1 MDTPIKQRLVGLAVL
16 IALAAIFLPMLL
28 DGSGREGHVRVD
40 MDIPPEPLFPAPE
53 RLPERPT
60 APEPV
65 ERSLPA
71 GAPAPEQAPEPAPTP
86 VETARPRP
94 AEPVARATPSAPA
107 ERGEAV
113 TEEGWVVQVGSFSEE
128 GRAQTLRRSLRE
140 KGFEAFVEP
149 FSSGEIHVYRVK
161 VGPPAARADAEGLA
175 VRLDQ
180 EQGLKGL
187 VVSQP

>member
-53 RLPERPT
+53 RLPVRPT
-60 APEPV
+60 IPEPV
-65 ERSLPA
+65 ERTLPA
-71 GAPAPEQAPEPAPTP
+71 GALAPEQAPEPAPTP
-86 VETARPRP
+86 AETARPRP
-94 AEPVARATPSAPA
+94 AEPVARAMPSAPA
-107 ERGEAV
+107 ERGEAAI
-113 TEEGWVVQVGSFSEE
+113 EEGWVVQVGSFSEE
-128 GRAQTLRRSLRE
+128 GRAQTLHKRLRE

-149 FSSGEIHVYRVK
+149 FTSGEMHVYRVK

-175 VRLDQ
+175 VRLEQ
-180 EQGLKGL
+180 ELGLKGL
-187 VVSQP
+187 VVLQP

>member
-40 MDIPPEPLFPAPE
+40 MDIPPEPLFPAPA

-60 APEPV
+60 VPEPV

-71 GAPAPEQAPEPAPTP
+71 EAPAPEQAPESAPAPA
-86 VETARPRP
+86 ETARPRP
-94 AEPVARATPSAPA
+94 AESVARATPSAPA

-128 GRAQTLRRSLRE
+128 GRAQTLRKSLRE

-175 VRLDQ
+175 VRLEQ

>member
-1 MDTPIKQRLVGLAVL
+1 MDIPIKQRLVGLAVL

-71 GAPAPEQAPEPAPTP
+71 EAPAPVQASEPAPAP
-86 VETARPRP
+86 AETARPRP

-128 GRAQTLRRSLRE
+128 GRAQTLRKSLRE

-175 VRLDQ
+175 VRLEQ

>member
-1 MDTPIKQRLVGLAVL
+1 MDTPIKQRLVGLGVL
-16 IALAAIFLPMLL
+16 IALAAIALPMLL

-40 MDIPPEPLFPAPE
+40 MDIPPEPLFPVPA

-60 APEPV
+60 APEPA

-71 GAPAPEQAPEPAPTP
+71 KEPTPVPAPEPTPAPA
-86 VETARPRP
+86 ETARPRP
-94 AEPVARATPSAPA
+94 AEPVARAMPA

-113 TEEGWVVQVGSFSEE
+113 IEEGWVVQVGSFSEE
-128 GRAQTLRRSLRE
+128 GRAQALRKSLRGE
-140 KGFEAFVEP
+140 GFEAFVEP

-175 VRLDQ
+175 VRLEQ